1 MKRWTAHSLAEELGV
16 DREALAR
23 RLRGLEPQD
32 SQLRSNGRD
41 IKYYHL
47 KDVLEFLRT
56 DGNPG
61 DPEQLPA
68 KERLDY
74 YRGCRERDN
83 HRREAGELLHVDE
96 VTATWSKL
104 IGTAKAR
111 LLALPSRLAPA
122 VVAAND
128 LRQAEDLLKHEI
140 WKVLEELADSG
151 GEVMS

>member
-83 HRREAGELLHVDE
+83 HRREAGELIPVDE
-96 VTATWSKL
+96 AAEAWSR
-104 IGTAKAR
+104 IVATAKNR
-111 LLALPSRLAPA
+111 LMALPSKLAPV

-128 LRQAEDLLKHEI
+128 LRQAEDLLKREI
-140 WKVLEELADSG
+140 WKVLEELADSRG
-151 GEVMS
+151 DV